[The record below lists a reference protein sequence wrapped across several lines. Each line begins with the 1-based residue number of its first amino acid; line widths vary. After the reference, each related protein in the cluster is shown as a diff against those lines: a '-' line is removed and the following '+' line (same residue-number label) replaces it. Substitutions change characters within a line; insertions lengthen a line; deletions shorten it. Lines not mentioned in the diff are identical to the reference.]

1 MRVVFTQ
8 RELDIM
14 AVLWEH
20 GPSTAG
26 EVRDRL
32 ADALAYNTVLTLL
45 GILEGKGYVGHTE
58 DGRTHRFHSIVDR
71 EAAGTS
77 AINRIVETIFA
88 GSDELLLTHLVHDQK
103 LGRKKLE
110 RLREIIDEHLGG
122 EKRRR

>member
-26 EVRDRL
+26 EVRDL
-32 ADALAYNTVLTLL
+32 IADDLAYNTVLTLL
-45 GILEGKGYVGHTE
+45 GILEEKGYVGHTE
-58 DGRTHRFHSIVDR
+58 DGRTHRFHALVDR

-103 LGRKKLE
+103 LGRKTLE
-110 RLREIIDEHLGG
+110 RLRQILDEHLDAGK
-122 EKRRR
+122 KRR